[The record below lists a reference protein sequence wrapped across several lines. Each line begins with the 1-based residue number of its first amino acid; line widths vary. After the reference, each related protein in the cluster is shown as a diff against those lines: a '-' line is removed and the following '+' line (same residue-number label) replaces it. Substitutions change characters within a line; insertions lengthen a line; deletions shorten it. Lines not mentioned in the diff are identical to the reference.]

1 MTLRT
6 RTVLR
11 HAQCMWS
18 LKAPLRVA
26 LFKTPA
32 SVLEKIKVLLISL
45 NFFYFVFFCFQFRR
59 RKNASFKNHISTTKF
74 PLSANKLIWTI
85 SLQLNQYHIL
95 TCIKQYPTPETN
107 MPLTEKSGTQFNAKF
122 LFILIQETT
131 KLKDAR

>member
-1 MTLRT
+1 MYAVTYGPFKGGP
-6 RTVLR
+6 
-11 HAQCMWS
+11 AENAC
-18 LKAPLRVA
+18 LRVGENKGVIN
-26 LFKTPA
+26 F
-32 SVLEKIKVLLISL
+32 IKH
-45 NFFYFVFFCFQFRR
+45 FFFCFQFSR

-122 LFILIQETT
+122 LFFLIQETT